1 MKQVDESHYL
11 HTKYQTP
18 ERFTSIYY
26 QLQCTLSLRPD
37 SILDIGV
44 GDNSFTALVK
54 NHGIHA
60 YGMDFDI
67 HLEPSLCGDV
77 KQIPLK
83 NNSVDLCTA
92 FQILEHIPFEH
103 LHDIASEMC
112 RVCRTGVVISLPEHG
127 NAGLIVNIPY
137 LRMIRLTIPSVF
149 IMKPR
154 HKFDGQHYW
163 EINKRGFPRSR
174 IIEAF
179 QTAGLEHIENFLNPY
194 NPYHRFFVFRKWASD

>member
-26 QLQCTLSLRPD
+26 QLLCTLSLKPE

-44 GDNSFTALVK
+44 GDKSFIALAK
-54 NHGIHA
+54 NHDIHA

-67 HLEPSLCGDV
+67 HLGPSICGNARH
-77 KQIPLK
+77 IPLK
-83 NNSVDLCTA
+83 DHSVDLCTA

-103 LHDIASEMC
+103 LHDIACEMR
-112 RVCRTGVVISLPEHG
+112 RVCRTGVIISLPEHG
-127 NAGLIVNIPY
+127 NAGLVVNLPY
-137 LRMIRLTIPSVF
+137 LRMIRLTIPNIF
-149 IMKPR
+149 MIKPG
-154 HKFDGQHYW
+154 HQFDGQHYW

-174 IIEAF
+174 ITDTFKA
-179 QTAGLEHIENFLNPY
+179 AGLEQTETFLNPY
-194 NPYHRFFVFRKWASD
+194 NPYHRFFVFRK